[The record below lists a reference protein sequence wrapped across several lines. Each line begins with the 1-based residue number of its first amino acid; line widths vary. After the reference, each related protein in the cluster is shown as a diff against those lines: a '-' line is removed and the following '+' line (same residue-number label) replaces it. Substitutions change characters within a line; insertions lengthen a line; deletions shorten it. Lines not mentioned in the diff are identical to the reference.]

1 MTNPDYTHLELIVD
15 RSGSMRSIMSDMNG
29 AINQLLDEQA
39 KLPGKLTVTVTL
51 FDNEV
56 EQPHVM
62 VPVSEVGR
70 DLIVPRGTTSLLD
83 AVGTSIVHLGKRL
96 VDLPEASRPGKVLVG
111 IVTDGRENSSR
122 EYTLAHVRELITQQ
136 REQYNWEFTYLGAN
150 VNAFAEA
157 GAMGIPMGSAM
168 NFASSA
174 KGTRA
179 AMSAQSAYLTDYRTS
194 GTATFTDADRDD
206 AMERSDD

>member
-168 NFASSA
+168 NFAPSA

-194 GTATFTDADRDD
+194 GAATFTDADRDD

>member
-51 FDNEV
+51 FDHTV

-111 IVTDGRENSSR
+111 IVTDGQENSSK

-136 REQYNWEFTYLGAN
+136 REQYKWEFTYLGAN

-168 NFASSA
+168 NFAPSA